1 MKIKRCALIFLFA
14 FTLLFS
20 GVSAVHAE
28 APAFNLTYDKT
39 SDSFFVRGEA
49 EAGSRVLLLV
59 YSPMYEGAFIEDLY
73 YMDAKNE
80 VNGAYE
86 FCVKMK
92 DECPLGTYTFR
103 VSVNGVEVGSAEDE
117 YVWPN
122 NSDSNIRR
130 FLFDQKMTPGG
141 SISAVAVLKGNME
154 KEPVIL
160 IALYEDNM
168 LKEVKTGSVVRSEN
182 GETELRATL
191 SNLPESVSGCT
202 VKAFL
207 LKDLGSIEPMIRGL
221 CTKGN

>member
-1 MKIKRCALIFLFA
+1 M
-14 FTLLFS
+14 
-20 GVSAVHAE
+20 
-28 APAFNLTYDKT
+28 
-39 SDSFFVRGEA
+39 
-49 EAGSRVLLLV
+49 
-59 YSPMYEGAFIEDLY
+59 
-73 YMDAKNE
+73 
-80 VNGAYE
+80 
-86 FCVKMK
+86 
-92 DECPLGTYTFR
+92 
-103 VSVNGVEVGSAEDE
+103 NGVEVGSAEDE

-207 LKDLGSIEPMIRGL
+207 LKDLGSIEPMPLHQRQLIGTASGWRTNYE
-221 CTKGN
+221 TKELDCGFACHGIDGVCVSRVCGK